1 VGSNPALPAKGD
13 RYMHEIDQDNTFF
26 VADYHFDHA
35 NIIKYCKRPFKSVD
49 EMNEIMLQR
58 YNETVKDDS
67 TVFFLGDLAFGKG
80 ARSNLWWLKQL
91 KGNII
96 FIKGNH
102 DNGLS
107 PKNVPNFYTEYTF
120 IEHGSVSFELTHYP
134 IPRIYGPIF
143 GWNIHGHHH
152 NNMPEI
158 YPLVN
163 PTNKT
168 INVGVELI
176 DYRPIS
182 FTKIKELINGKN
194 VDIPKEPNT

>member
-1 VGSNPALPAKGD
+1 MNNFDP
-13 RYMHEIDQDNTFF
+13 DNTFF

-35 NIIKYCKRPFKSVD
+35 NIITYCNRPFKSVP

-58 YNETVKDDS
+58 YNETIHNDS
-67 TVFFLGDLAFGKG
+67 TVFFLGDLAFGRG

-102 DNGLS
+102 DNGLTA
-107 PKNVPNFYTEYTF
+107 KNVPNFYNEEYVLDTEF
-120 IEHGSVSFELTHYP
+120 GPIELTHYP
-134 IPRIYGPIF
+134 IPRIYGPI
-143 GWNIHGHHH
+143 GNWNIHGHHH
-152 NNMPEI
+152 NSLPDL

-163 PTNKT
+163 PKNKS

-182 FTKIKELINGKN
+182 FTRIKELINGKN
-194 VDIPKEPNT
+194 VVISEKSNK